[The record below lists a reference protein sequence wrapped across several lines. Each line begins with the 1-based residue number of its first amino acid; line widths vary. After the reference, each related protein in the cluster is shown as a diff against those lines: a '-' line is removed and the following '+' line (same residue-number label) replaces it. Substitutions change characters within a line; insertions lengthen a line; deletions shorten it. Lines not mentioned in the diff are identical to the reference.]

1 MSFPFGSE
9 DIYSR
14 DLPPP
19 KRRDVLPKQRDV
31 LPQQLDVLPQR
42 RDVLPQRGWAA
53 LPEGTR
59 SYNADMP
66 HTRDGSVRLA
76 AMAAREG
83 RGLLRVPLPP
93 LRGGRGGV
101 AGVDRG
107 GTAATGFRGGGAGGN
122 VQPLLCTHLMEVSLM
137 EWATGV
143 TRDDYGDQTCVTLCD
158 HSFPRT

>member
-53 LPEGTR
+53 LPEGAR

-66 HTRDGSVRLA
+66 RTRDGSVLA
-76 AMAAREG
+76 ATAAGEG
-83 RGLLRVPLPP
+83 RVLLRVPLLP
-93 LRGGRGGV
+93 LRGGRGGAEGGNGGGAAAA
-101 AGVDRG
+101 AGS
-107 GTAATGFRGGGAGGN
+107 RGGGAGGN